1 MQCVINFK
9 GRVLDADNMAAISR
23 NKHFGDDE
31 KASDNLAPLFSTL
44 NIATL
49 VLGNRLIRQIF
60 KGRYTKDSNIIYDA
74 LEHYSSGNDISYSK
88 KLKFLPFYTFIE
100 LGRILFNVD
109 KSVMKDYFGQQV
121 NRRGLS
127 NIVKSV
133 AEYGVTKPQKLHAP
147 FLAVWNFTNACNLRC
162 KHCYQSAGKLSPD
175 ELTLEEKLEV
185 VDQLA
190 ENDVVAIAFSGG
202 EAILHYDFWEVAQH
216 VLDKGLYLSLATN
229 GTLLTTDVVKRLK
242 SVGVE
247 YFEISLDSI
256 TPTKHDEFRGVNGAW
271 DRTIAGI
278 KNVVAE
284 DGYSCIATTLTN
296 ENYTELDDL
305 IALSKNLGVNRSLIF
320 NFIPVGRGTEIINMD
335 LSPEQR
341 EMAMQKMYEYFT
353 RRTEGFEV
361 LTTAPQFSRVCLMNS
376 KGGAMSLAHVGA
388 AGFSDKVG
396 ALAEFIGGC
405 GAGRLYCAIQPNGIV
420 TPCVFMPIEVG
431 DLRTESFIDIWQNSG
446 VMQSLRERRDL
457 KGRCGACS
465 YRNICGGCR
474 ARAYAYFND
483 IKAPDIG
490 CINNCQLYYDTL
502 KTTGKEISCQAY

>member
-1 MQCVINFK
+1 
-9 GRVLDADNMAAISR
+9 MAAISR

-162 KHCYQSAGKLSPD
+162 KHCDQSAGKLSPD

-216 VLDKGLYLSLATN
+216 ASDKGLYLSLATN

-256 TPTKHDEFRGVNGAW
+256 TPTEHDEFRGVNGAW

-341 EMAMQKMYEYFT
+341 EMAMQKMYQ
-353 RRTEGFEV
+353 V
-361 LTTAPQFSRVCLMNS
+361 LHQED
-376 KGGAMSLAHVGA
+376 GG
-388 AGFSDKVG
+388 
-396 ALAEFIGGC
+396 I
-405 GAGRLYCAIQPNGIV
+405 
-420 TPCVFMPIEVG
+420 
-431 DLRTESFIDIWQNSG
+431 
-446 VMQSLRERRDL
+446 
-457 KGRCGACS
+457 
-465 YRNICGGCR
+465 
-474 ARAYAYFND
+474 
-483 IKAPDIG
+483 
-490 CINNCQLYYDTL
+490 
-502 KTTGKEISCQAY
+502 